1 MSNLSVRHAR
11 NTNQKNANRTFEINF
26 NFAFYNFTSFVS
38 VNLQFRQTK
47 QQFARFVNRVFSFS
61 QSLSQKNN
69 DDDDFDDFFFIR
81 SYADFVDH
89 ESNHESKH
97 VSNNENDEE
106 KKSRLF
112 NRKNKKAYAKK
123 IVKQRV
129 RIRKTDFKTR
139 RDDKSLNFDYMIVRK
154 KDVIFDKYVL
164 SKFQIKKNACS
175 FCDIYQYDEKCH
187 RKLIDDKY

>member
-1 MSNLSVRHAR
+1 MRIEYLKSISIS
-11 NTNQKNANRTFEINF
+11 F
-26 NFAFYNFTSFVS
+26 FTISFFFVF

-47 QQFARFVNRVFSFS
+47 RQFARFANRVFSFS
-61 QSLSQKNN
+61 QSLFQENN

-81 SYADFVDH
+81 LYANFVDY

-97 VSNNENDEE
+97 VSNNENDEK

-112 NRKNKKAYAKK
+112 NRKNKKTYAKK

-129 RIRKTDFKTR
+129 RIRKFDFKNR

-154 KDVIFDKYVL
+154 KNVIFEKYVL
-164 SKFQIKKNACS
+164 SKLKNKNNVCF
-175 FCDIYQYDEKCH
+175 FCDVYQYVEKCY
-187 RKLIDDKY
+187 RKFIDDKY